1 MEYVRWD
8 LRVVRWCSRWDL
20 NPDHRL
26 RRPVFYPLN
35 YGSGTRRV
43 TKGEKMAGG
52 GGSGQW

>member
-1 MEYVRWD
+1 
-8 LRVVRWCSRWDL
+8 
-20 NPDHRL
+20 
-26 RRPVFYPLN
+26 LN